1 MKGMGQALTF
11 RRELEPY
18 FARSIRDVA
27 RSYRFSEEELRVLED
42 ADAAAEEI
50 YPLEYEAFL
59 EHRLNLEADR
69 ILKKYNLLG
78 TSFPPEYGGRG
89 AGLIVTVL
97 CMERLGQAAPGGA
110 ALVSTALGCTPI
122 YLWGSEEQKRR
133 YLMPALKG
141 DLVFAYALTEPNV
154 GSNASALEMRYRRQ
168 DGGFLLNGEK
178 YLISNGSIAD
188 AIITFARSE
197 ETGKVSAFI
206 VEREM
211 GVKTSLKLEHKI
223 GLFTQDLAMLSY
235 ENVLVPKENLLG
247 PEEGGL
253 LVAYSALHVG
263 RLAVAAAC
271 VGAIEDCLKASVE
284 RAKARTQFGKPIAK
298 HQLVQQHIAFMAEA
312 LEMAR
317 WPVYDAAFKVM
328 EWQRNPLDR
337 ELRRAADRSTAIAK
351 RVASNLAF
359 QAADRAVQVFGGFGY
374 STLAPP
380 TRHFLNLRATRLY
393 EGTDEIMDLHV
404 AASILGREYEAFA

>member
-1 MKGMGQALTF
+1 MAQSLTF
-11 RRELEPY
+11 GRELEPY

-27 RSYRFSEEELRVLED
+27 RSYAYTKEELRVLED
-42 ADAAAEEI
+42 ADAAADEI

-69 ILKKYNLLG
+69 VLKKYNLLG

-97 CMERLGQAAPGGA
+97 CLERLGQVAPGGA
-110 ALVSTALGCTPI
+110 SLISTALGCTPI

-133 YLMPALKG
+133 YLMPALRG
-141 DLVFAYALTEPNV
+141 ELILAYALTEPNV
-154 GSNASALEMRYRRQ
+154 GSNASALEMKYRREG
-168 DGGFLLNGEK
+168 DAYVLKGEK

-206 VEREM
+206 VDRSS
-211 GVKTSLKLEHKI
+211 GVKTALRLEHKI

-235 ENVLVPKENLLG
+235 EDVTVPRENLLG
-247 PEEGGL
+247 GEEMGL

-271 VGAIEDCLKASVE
+271 VGAIEDCLKASIE
-284 RAKARTQFGKPIAK
+284 RAKTRHQFGKPIAK

-317 WPVYDAAFKVM
+317 WPTYDAAFKVM

-337 ELRRAADRSTAIAK
+337 ELRRAADRATAIAK
-351 RVASNLAF
+351 RVASKLAF
-359 QAADRAVQVFGGFGY
+359 EAADRAVQVFGGFGY

-404 AASILGREYEAFA
+404 AASLLGREYEAFS